1 VLELELKT
9 LIPDVEAARARL
21 LAAGARI
28 VSEGRMTDRR
38 FDTPDRALVAR
49 DEVLRT
55 RSLVAPDGT
64 TTASLDWK
72 GPTHDV
78 GGYKGRD
85 EENAAVDADAVTGI
99 LAHLGYVVTQQI
111 DRDVVVYALDGVTV
125 RFEHYPRMDVLAEV
139 EGEPAGIE
147 HAIAVLGLPREGF
160 TAARLKEY
168 AADFERRTGMRA
180 ALSFADLARDAGGTD
195 A

>member
-1 VLELELKT
+1 
-9 LIPDVEAARARL
+9 
-21 LAAGARI
+21 
-28 VSEGRMTDRR
+28 MTDRR

-72 GPTHDV
+72 GPTRDV
-78 GGYKGRD
+78 HGYKGRD
-85 EENAAVDADAVTGI
+85 EENAAVDADAVAGI

-139 EGEPAGIE
+139 EGEPAAIE
-147 HAIAVLGLPREGF
+147 RAIAVLGLPREGF

-168 AADFERRTGMRA
+168 AADFERRTGLRA
-180 ALSFADLARDAGGTD
+180 ALSFADLGPEAGGTD
-195 A
+195 G

>member
-9 LIPDVEAARARL
+9 LIPDGEAARARL
-21 LAAGARI
+21 LAAGARV
-28 VSEGRMTDRR
+28 VSEGRRTDPR
-38 FDTPDRALVAR
+38 FDPPDRALVAR

-72 GPTHDV
+72 GPTRDV
-78 GGYKGRD
+78 NGYKGRD
-85 EENAAVDADAVTGI
+85 EENAAVDGDAVAGI

-139 EGEPAGIE
+139 EGEPTAIE
-147 HAIAVLGLPREGF
+147 RAIGVLGLPREGF

-168 AADFERRTGMRA
+168 AADFERRTGLRA
-180 ALSFADLARDAGGTD
+180 ALSFADLGPEADGTD
-195 A
+195 G